1 MASENTLRSA
11 IRRAGMGSRLK
22 IGLALF
28 LTALLIVVGSTIYLR
43 HWSLRREIVIAD
55 PDAIA
60 SDSALAAFA
69 LGKGRTV
76 FLARCAACHGATAT
90 GNAAIGVPDLT
101 DRDFLYGEGRVSEI
115 EDIVRH
121 GIRSGDRRGRHFAY
135 MPAYASAKPYDA
147 EPIPPLPPADVR
159 DVVQG
164 LLARAGKPAD
174 AAAAQRG
181 TAIYLGRGGCY
192 DCHGGD
198 ARGDPAIGAPNLLDA
213 VWLYGDGSA
222 GSIARSIEDGHKG
235 YSPAYA
241 NILSAADI
249 RAVAVYVASLP
260 GKGAAR

>member
-1 MASENTLRSA
+1 MPVKV
-11 IRRAGMGSRLK
+11 RRAIIGSRLK
-22 IGLALF
+22 IVLILSLLLLLIIAGFALF
-28 LTALLIVVGSTIYLR
+28 VRNWT
-43 HWSLRREIVIAD
+43 LRRDIVTSD

-60 SDSALAAFA
+60 ADLALASFA
-69 LGKGRTV
+69 LADGRRV
-76 FLARCAACHGATAT
+76 FLSRCSVCHGATAK
-90 GNAAIGVPDLT
+90 GDARIGVPDLT
-101 DRDFLYGEGRVSEI
+101 DHDFLYGEGSTSEI

-121 GIRSGDRRGRHFAY
+121 GIRSGDRRGRHFAT

-147 EPIPPLPPADVR
+147 EPIPPLQPADVR

-164 LLARAGKPAD
+164 LLARAGKTAD
-174 AAAAQRG
+174 QAAAQRG

-198 ARGDPAIGAPNLLDA
+198 ARGDPAIGAPNLLDT

-222 GSIARSIEDGHKG
+222 KSIATSIEFGRKG

-241 NILSAADI
+241 GKLSAAEI

-260 GKGAAR
+260 GKGATHE